1 MMLFFVW
8 LFLTAFVFISHKT
21 IAQTVELTA
30 AYGYQFG
37 SKSSYGYNNYVKIKE
52 GDQYSFTLGVD
63 MFEGTMT
70 EVTWVH
76 QSSEVLQRDQITT
89 DGLQVRL
96 TDVNMDWIMVGASK
110 YITKDKLRPFLG
122 GGIGAAIFT
131 SNNENQDYIQ
141 GQLDRN
147 H

>member
-1 MMLFFVW
+1 
-8 LFLTAFVFISHKT
+8 
-21 IAQTVELTA
+21 
-30 AYGYQFG
+30 
-37 SKSSYGYNNYVKIKE
+37 
-52 GDQYSFTLGVD
+52 